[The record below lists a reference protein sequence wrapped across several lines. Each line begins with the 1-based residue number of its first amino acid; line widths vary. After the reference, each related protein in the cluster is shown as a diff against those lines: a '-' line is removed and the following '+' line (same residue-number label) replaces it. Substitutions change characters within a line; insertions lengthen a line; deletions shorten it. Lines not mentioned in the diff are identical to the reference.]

1 MFERAVQTPC
11 EVTHAHFCA
20 RRHQH
25 ARAVDR
31 STNPDPEG
39 DQRLPDL
46 ARSHQR
52 HDRFV
57 LPVDR
62 VQEPALPRFKGQ
74 PAPGAWPI
82 GRAQV
87 SRHPRG
93 ERRAA
98 GHRVIVRSTMA
109 AGKSKRIRKNNNVI
123 RKNTKVK
130 RVRTEVI
137 SFRVEPD
144 VAEVIRK
151 GIAKTKASPGDFY
164 TAGVMALARGVDAF
178 EAGII
183 HGRQVALMDLA
194 HLLHKHSEE
203 HKRFGRQ
210 MDRLFEFVN
219 KGTHPYE

>member
-1 MFERAVQTPC
+1 
-11 EVTHAHFCA
+11 
-20 RRHQH
+20 
-25 ARAVDR
+25 
-31 STNPDPEG
+31 
-39 DQRLPDL
+39 
-46 ARSHQR
+46 
-52 HDRFV
+52 
-57 LPVDR
+57 
-62 VQEPALPRFKGQ
+62 
-74 PAPGAWPI
+74 
-82 GRAQV
+82 
-87 SRHPRG
+87 
-93 ERRAA
+93 
-98 GHRVIVRSTMA
+98 MA
-109 AGKSKRIRKNNNVI
+109 AGKRKRIRKKPVVITPPDSPGRPSTI

-151 GIAKTKASPGDFY
+151 GIAKTNASPGDFY

-210 MDRLFEFVN
+210 MERLFEFVN